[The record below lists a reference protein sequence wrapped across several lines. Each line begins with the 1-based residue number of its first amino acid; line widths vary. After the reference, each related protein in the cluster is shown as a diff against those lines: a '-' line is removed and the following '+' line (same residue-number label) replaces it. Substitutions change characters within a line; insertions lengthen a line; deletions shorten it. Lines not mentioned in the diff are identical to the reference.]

1 MIIKSLLNGDIQTI
15 SIIMFLFGA
24 AIIAFIKEIKKLITK
39 DKKKT
44 IIYLLVSA
52 LAFSIL
58 SVFSIENIIS
68 KPFTPNYITL
78 QALSLIFGIIHVY
91 ALNNVFTWENNNKW
105 LAQVLFSLIVV
116 LVGSIIFLQLAGY
129 WGIKNLHYLF
139 LTGTFTF
146 MLPWIFKE
154 LFESAMR
161 LPLAVYKKWEYPIQS
176 THVQPKLEELKN
188 PTLIKLEMSKHF
200 KEKNVSRFT
209 VKAPENMDFGKFF
222 YHFINDYNQKH
233 PESTIEYK
241 TAKGSNEF
249 GWIFYRKPRFIG
261 SWKMI
266 NVDQTI
272 TRNSIKENHCIVC
285 ERVF

>member
-24 AIIAFIKEIKKLITK
+24 VIIAFVKGLKKLITK

-52 LAFSIL
+52 LAFAIL
-58 SVFSIENIIS
+58 SLFSFENIIS
-68 KPFTPNYITL
+68 KRFMPNYITL
-78 QALSLIFGIIHVY
+78 QVLSLVFGIIHIS
-91 ALNNVFTWENNNKW
+91 ALNKVFTWEDKNKW
-105 LAQVLFSLIVV
+105 LAQLLFSIIVI
-116 LVGSIIFLQLAGY
+116 LVGSIVFIQIAGH
-129 WGIKNLHYLF
+129 WGIKDLHYFF

-146 MLPWIFKE
+146 MLPWLFME
-154 LFESAMR
+154 LFESAMKI
-161 LPLAVYKKWEYPIQS
+161 PLAIYKKWEYPLKS
-176 THVQPKLEELKN
+176 VYVQPKLEELKN
-188 PTLIKLEMSKHF
+188 PTFIKLEVSKHIN
-200 KEKNVSRFT
+200 EKKASRFM

-222 YHFINDYNQKH
+222 YHFLNDYNQKH

-241 TAKGSNEF
+241 SQEDSNDF

-261 SWKMI
+261 SWKMV

-272 TRNSIKENHCIVC
+272 ARNSIKENHCIVC
-285 ERVF
+285 ERVL